1 MEILTI
7 LWREFTFF
15 KHRFLKIT
23 FSQMI
28 SPLLYLITFGV
39 GLSGVVVEGKS
50 YLFFI
55 LPGLLAMATTRN
67 SYAAVSMRISI
78 TRLHEKS
85 LECYIYSPTR
95 MSHFAIGYIL
105 AGALRGFYAGLFTIV
120 IGVITNSMSW
130 SIMLFVVM
138 FINSVI
144 FASIGF
150 IAAMVID
157 THYDLNRFT
166 NMIITPMTFL
176 CGTFYS
182 VGGLPWYFKAVIEWL
197 PLTHTT
203 RLMRRLFFGYGI
215 DGFSLLISL
224 VYMVLLLIFSVRI
237 CYEEI
242 KD

>member
-23 FSQMI
+23 ISQI
-28 SPLLYLITFGV
+28 ITPLLYLITFGI

-55 LPGLLAMATTRN
+55 LPGLLAMATTRS
-67 SYAAVSMRISI
+67 SYASVSMRISI

-85 LECYIYSPTR
+85 FESYIYSPTR
-95 MSHFAIGYIL
+95 MLYLALGYIL
-105 AGALRGFYAGLFTIV
+105 SGACRGMYAGLFTII
-120 IGVITNSMSW
+120 IGAVTGSMSW
-130 SIMLFVVM
+130 SIMLVVVM
-138 FINSVI
+138 MINSI
-144 FASIGF
+144 MFSSIGF
-150 IAAMVID
+150 IAAMLID

-166 NMIITPMTFL
+166 SMIITPMTFL
-176 CGTFYS
+176 CGAFYS
-182 VGGLPWYFKAVIEWL
+182 VAGLPWYLKALIEWL

-215 DGFSLLISL
+215 DGFSLMISL
-224 VYMVLLLIFSVRI
+224 VYMVLLLVFAVRI

>member
-7 LWREFTFF
+7 LWREWTFF

-23 FSQMI
+23 TSQLI
-28 SPLLYLITFGV
+28 SPLLYLVTFGV

-50 YLFFI
+50 YLHFI
-55 LPGLLAMATTRN
+55 IPGLLAMTTTRN

-95 MSHFAIGYIL
+95 MSYFALGYIIS
-105 AGALRGFYAGLFTIV
+105 GALRGVYAGMFTLL
-120 IGVITNSMSW
+120 IGVVSGSMTW
-130 SIMLFVVM
+130 SVMLFVVII
-138 FINSVI
+138 INALI
-144 FASIGF
+144 FSSIGF
-150 IAAMVID
+150 IAAMTID

-166 NMIITPMTFL
+166 NMVITPMTFL

-182 VGGLPWYFKAVIEWL
+182 VGGLPWYFKGIIELL

-203 RLMRRLFFGYGI
+203 RLMRRLFFGYGL
-215 DGFSLLISL
+215 DGFSLLISV
-224 VYMVLLLIFSVRI
+224 VYLLIFILLSIRI

-242 KD
+242 K

>member
-15 KHRFLKIT
+15 KHRFFKIT

-28 SPLLYLITFGV
+28 TPILYLITFGV
-39 GLSGVVVEGKS
+39 GLSGVVVEGKP

-55 LPGLLAMATTRN
+55 LPGLLAMVTTRN
-67 SYAAVSMRISI
+67 SYASVSMRISI

-85 LECYIYSPTR
+85 FECYIYSPTR
-95 MSHFAIGYIL
+95 MLYFAIGYIL
-105 AGALRGFYAGLFTIV
+105 SGAFRGMYAGVFTIL
-120 IGVITNSMSW
+120 IGIITGSMSW

-138 FINSVI
+138 MINSII
-144 FASIGF
+144 FSSIGF
-150 IAAMVID
+150 IAAMMID

-176 CGTFYS
+176 CGSFYS
-182 VGGLPWYFKAVIEWL
+182 VAGLPWYLKAVIEWL

-203 RLMRRLFFGYGI
+203 RNIRRLFFGYGI
-215 DGFSLLISL
+215 DGFSLLMSIVFMIFL
-224 VYMVLLLIFSVRI
+224 FIFSVRI